1 LTTIK
6 LLLKMKK
13 ILLLTGIF
21 WSVLVFAQ
29 QDPNAKIILDKLS
42 EKTKSYKNIQTD
54 FTIEYKNI
62 KDNTQNSS
70 KGSITIQNEKYRL
83 IFMGSESFY
92 NGKTLWNYLEEVN
105 EVNISEPDTNNTDI
119 FSNPQE
125 IFTIYNRDFK
135 YQLIDKYT
143 KNGVSEAI
151 VDLYPYDL
159 EEEYSRLRLAI
170 NTDNYQLQ
178 SVTIFGKD
186 GSHYIIEFNNYK
198 TNLDLDPEYFTF
210 DTSAYPDVEVIDM
223 RW

>member
-1 LTTIK
+1 
-6 LLLKMKK
+6 MKK
-13 ILLLTGIF
+13 FLLLTGIF
-21 WSVLVFAQ
+21 WSVLVLAQ

-159 EEEYSRLRLAI
+159 EEEYSRLRLVI

-198 TNLDLDPEYFTF
+198 TNLEIDQYYFTF
-210 DTSAYPDVEVIDM
+210 DTSSYPDLEVIDM

>member
-1 LTTIK
+1 
-6 LLLKMKK
+6 MKK
-13 ILLLTGIF
+13 FLLLTGIF
-21 WSVLVFAQ
+21 WSVLVLAQ

-70 KGSITIQNEKYRL
+70 KGSITIQGEKYRL
-83 IFMGSESFY
+83 DFMGSESFF

-105 EVNISEPDTNNTDI
+105 EVNISEPDTNDTDI

-198 TNLDLDPEYFTF
+198 TNLEIDQYYFTF